1 MVLIP
6 ATIGI
11 VLRKNS
17 DRWAD
22 RAEKIGAM
30 GGLML
35 IGASI
40 VAGLVSCFFKSL
52 FFWITMNIC
61 SHFFFAIFVL
71 TSHMDSTFFFFLQTY
86 LRYQTCRHL
95 VTHH

>member
-1 MVLIP
+1 MVKIIFFSATVPFLEIFYSLLMVLIP

-61 SHFFFAIFVL
+61 
-71 TSHMDSTFFFFLQTY
+71 M
-86 LRYQTCRHL
+86 
-95 VTHH
+95 

>member
-61 SHFFFAIFVL
+61 SHFFFQSLFSHL
-71 TSHMDSTFFFFLQTY
+71 TWTLHFSFFY
-86 LRYQTCRHL
+86 KHISGIKL
-95 VTHH
+95 VDTW

>member
-1 MVLIP
+1 MVKIIFFSATVPFLEIFYSLLMVLIP

-52 FFWITMNIC
+52 FFWITMNIY
-61 SHFFFAIFVL
+61 
-71 TSHMDSTFFFFLQTY
+71 M
-86 LRYQTCRHL
+86 
-95 VTHH
+95 

>member
-1 MVLIP
+1 MVKIIFFSATVPYLEIFYSLLMVLIP

-52 FFWITMNIC
+52 FFWITMNIY
-61 SHFFFAIFVL
+61 
-71 TSHMDSTFFFFLQTY
+71 M
-86 LRYQTCRHL
+86 
-95 VTHH
+95 

>member
-1 MVLIP
+1 MTYNFLFLFFSATVPYLEIFYSLLMVLIP

-40 VAGLVSCFFKSL
+40 VAGLVSC
-52 FFWITMNIC
+52 C
-61 SHFFFAIFVL
+61 
-71 TSHMDSTFFFFLQTY
+71 
-86 LRYQTCRHL
+86 
-95 VTHH
+95 

>member
-1 MVLIP
+1 MEIFYSLLMVLIP

-52 FFWITMNIC
+52 FFWITMNI
-61 SHFFFAIFVL
+61 L
-71 TSHMDSTFFFFLQTY
+71 YM
-86 LRYQTCRHL
+86 
-95 VTHH
+95 

>member
-1 MVLIP
+1 LEIFYSLLMVLIP

-40 VAGLVSCFFKSL
+40 VAGLVSCFLNF
-52 FFWITMNIC
+52 C
-61 SHFFFAIFVL
+61 
-71 TSHMDSTFFFFLQTY
+71 FLDY
-86 LRYQTCRHL
+86 HEYM
-95 VTHH
+95 